1 MQITCPPVSPQSRS
15 VLCVC
20 RMEVSVVK
28 WYEKP
33 VVTKALQ
40 VFGMICAVVYLV
52 LSILEETGTLAISRA
67 ALLPL
72 YGIFWLCLGIT
83 NKNRGIKIMYYV
95 LGTAHFL
102 LALLYLL
109 P

>member
-1 MQITCPPVSPQSRS
+1 M
-15 VLCVC
+15 
-20 RMEVSVVK
+20 K
-28 WYEKP
+28 WHEKP
-33 VVTKALQ
+33 VVTKTIQ

-67 ALLPL
+67 ALFPL
-72 YGIFWLCLGIT
+72 FGIFWLFMGIT

-95 LGTAHFL
+95 LGTAYFL
-102 LALLYLL
+102 LALLHLL